1 MGGTG
6 WSVEFAKMLRK
17 PLYVYALD
25 LNFWFWYN
33 HDEAVFEQCEG
44 MSETFVCVPTFMPT
58 TAIVGVRTF
67 SEFPQGILELEA
79 TFSRSIQL

>member
-1 MGGTG
+1 
-6 WSVEFAKMLRK
+6 MLCK

-44 MSETFVCVPTFMPT
+44 MSDTFVCVPTFMPT
-58 TAIVGVRTF
+58 TAIVGVRNF
-67 SEFPQGILELEA
+67 SEFPQGIHELEA